1 MLGPERSG
9 ERLHQPSYGWVQSP
23 TSPGKPSLLPVPPPL
38 LLRADGSQQETLPG
52 PTGSFSGFAGLKGQG
67 SEAPRKEVG
76 PERTG
81 GAAQGGRGR
90 EGVRKPF
97 HPLKAA
103 PTCTGCL
110 AVDQR
115 WRLQPEPTAL
125 LLYKHKTRGSKA
137 ALPGAGQGRVGR
149 RERPAGWAS
158 AGRAGRTRET
168 FPSLNRNAEAP
179 SHHQGHEQPGRG
191 RGGDQTAGTAGSGA
205 TC

>member
-1 MLGPERSG
+1 MACWGRNALERGCTS
-9 ERLHQPSYGWVQSP
+9 RA
-23 TSPGKPSLLPVPPPL
+23 TSPGKPSLLPVLPPL
-38 LLRADGSQQETLPG
+38 LLWADGSQRETLPG
-52 PTGSFSGFAGLKGQG
+52 PTGSFSGFAGLKAQG
-67 SEAPRKEVG
+67 SEAPRKEAG

-81 GAAQGGRGR
+81 GAARGGRGR

-137 ALPGAGQGRVGR
+137 ALPGAGQGR
-149 RERPAGWAS
+149 A
-158 AGRAGRTRET
+158 
-168 FPSLNRNAEAP
+168 
-179 SHHQGHEQPGRG
+179 G
-191 RGGDQTAGTAGSGA
+191 RGGGRGLRAGPPRAGENQGNGSKSKLKCGSPVPSPRA
-205 TC
+205 